1 MRRSPDCANRRKNL
15 ERGQSSV
22 QVDSQLIE
30 FSQGVAQFSS
40 LSSPQDREYLAY
52 TFTDCSFANLVA
64 SEDQCFL
71 ELFAGGAVFE
81 AAEGADDEGYCLF
94 SNIYRRNFNFKI
106 HCSS

>member
-1 MRRSPDCANRRKNL
+1 MRRSPDCANKRKNL

-30 FSQGVAQFSS
+30 FSQGEAQFSS

-52 TFTDCSFANLVA
+52 TFIDCSFANLVA

-71 ELFAGGAVFE
+71 EAAGGAVFE
-81 AAEGADDEGYCLF
+81 AAEGAEDEGCCLF
-94 SNIYRRNFNFKI
+94 SNIYKRSFNFKI